1 MYSMALVSKPHRA
14 LFAVHD
20 SPQNPKQIDNQK
32 SGSGDSMTMMQ
43 GRCLRGGLSAILFA
57 GMALLAACGKSG
69 SPDNAVQQAA
79 AMVDDGSPLET
90 RPRNGLDY
98 QPLFPGQTR
107 ARGIRTGPAVKVEVV
122 TAALTLPFAV
132 EPMPD
137 GRLLVSE
144 KPGRLRIVDKGALS
158 PPVEGLPAVRFKG
171 QAGLLDIA
179 LDTDFVANHI
189 IYFSYAE
196 EREGGSGLALASATL
211 VEDAGPARLEGVKVL
226 FRQLPVFESDRQYG
240 ARIVLA
246 ADGKLFLALGERGV
260 EGALGQAQDLDSH
273 FGKIVRINRDGSVP
287 KDNPFVGRAG
297 ALPETWSWG
306 HRNIQ
311 AAALDASGKL
321 WVIEH
326 GPRGGDE
333 LNAIRPGANYG
344 WPVITYGI
352 DYPGT
357 KVGAG
362 IQQQE
367 GMEQPVYYWDP
378 VIAPCGMMIYSGD
391 LFPEWKGSIF
401 VGGLMGM
408 QLVRLQMDGDK
419 VVGEQW
425 PLPDFRARIRDVQ
438 QGPDGAIY
446 VLTEEGDHS
455 RLLRITPAA

>member
-1 MYSMALVSKPHRA
+1 
-14 LFAVHD
+14 
-20 SPQNPKQIDNQK
+20 
-32 SGSGDSMTMMQ
+32 
-43 GRCLRGGLSAILFA
+43 
-57 GMALLAACGKSG
+57 
-69 SPDNAVQQAA
+69 
-79 AMVDDGSPLET
+79 
-90 RPRNGLDY
+90 
-98 QPLFPGQTR
+98 
-107 ARGIRTGPAVKVEVV
+107 
-122 TAALTLPFAV
+122 
-132 EPMPD
+132 
-137 GRLLVSE
+137 
-144 KPGRLRIVDKGALS
+144 
-158 PPVEGLPAVRFKG
+158 
-171 QAGLLDIA
+171 
-179 LDTDFVANHI
+179 
-189 IYFSYAE
+189 
-196 EREGGSGLALASATL
+196 
-211 VEDAGPARLEGVKVL
+211 
-226 FRQLPVFESDRQYG
+226 VFESDRQYG
-240 ARIVLA
+240 ARIVFA
-246 ADGKLFLALGERGV
+246 SDGKLFLALGERGV

-287 KDNPFVGRAG
+287 RDNPFVGRAG
-297 ALPETWSWG
+297 TLPEIWSWG

-311 AAALDASGKL
+311 AAALDAGGRL

-333 LNAIRPGANYG
+333 LNLIKPGANYG

-391 LFPEWKGSIF
+391 LFPDWKGSIF

-408 QLVRLQMDGDK
+408 KLVRLQMDGDK

-425 PLPDFRARIRDVQ
+425 PLADFHARIRDVQ

-455 RLLRITPAA
+455 RLLRVTPAA

>member
-1 MYSMALVSKPHRA
+1 
-14 LFAVHD
+14 
-20 SPQNPKQIDNQK
+20 
-32 SGSGDSMTMMQ
+32 MTMTH
-43 GRCLRGGLSAILFA
+43 GRAARGGLLACICGGL
-57 GMALLAACGKSG
+57 ALLASCGKTDSAR
-69 SPDNAVQQAA
+69 NAAQEAA
-79 AMVDDGSPLET
+79 AIVDDGTPLET
-90 RPRNGLDY
+90 RPRNALDY

-107 ARGIRTGPAVKVEVV
+107 ARGIRTGPAVKMEVV
-122 TAALTLPFAV
+122 SAALTLPFAV
-132 EPMPD
+132 EPLPD

-144 KPGRLRIVDKGALS
+144 KPGNLRIIDKGVLS
-158 PPVEGLPAVRFKG
+158 PPVDGLPAIRFKG

-179 LDTDFVANHI
+179 LDPQFTANHV

-196 EREGGSGLALASATL
+196 ERKGGSGLALASATL
-211 VEDAGPARLEGVKVL
+211 VEGAGNAHLEGVKVL

-240 ARIVLA
+240 ARIVFA

-287 KDNPFVGRAG
+287 QDNPFVGRAG
-297 ALPETWSWG
+297 ALPEIWSWG

-311 AAALDASGKL
+311 AAALDASGRL

-333 LNAIRPGANYG
+333 LNLVKPGANYG

-357 KVGAG
+357 KVGEG
-362 IQQQE
+362 IQQKQ

-378 VIAPCGMMIYSGD
+378 VIAPCGMMIYSGAM
-391 LFPEWKGSIF
+391 FPEWKGSIF
-401 VGGLMGM
+401 VGGLMG
-408 QLVRLQMDGDK
+408 QRLVRLQMDGDK

-446 VLTEEGDHS
+446 VLTEEGEHS

>member
-1 MYSMALVSKPHRA
+1 
-14 LFAVHD
+14 
-20 SPQNPKQIDNQK
+20 
-32 SGSGDSMTMMQ
+32 MTMTQ
-43 GRCLRGGLSAILFA
+43 GRRVRAGLAFLCGSLV
-57 GMALLAACGKSG
+57 LLAACGRSEPPG
-69 SPDNAVQQAA
+69 PAAQGAA
-79 AMVDDGSPLET
+79 ATVDDSSPLET
-90 RPRNGLDY
+90 RPRNGRDY

-107 ARGIRTGPAVKVEVV
+107 ARGIRTGPAVKVEEI

-132 EPMPD
+132 EPLPD

-144 KPGRLRIVDKGALS
+144 KPGKLRIIDKGVLS
-158 PPVEGLPAVRFKG
+158 PPVDGLPAVRFNG

-179 LDTDFVANHI
+179 LDPQFAGNHI
-189 IYFSYAE
+189 IYFCYAE
-196 EREGGSGLALASATL
+196 DRKGGSGLALASATL
-211 VEDAGPARLEGVKVL
+211 VEGAGNAHLAGVKVL

-240 ARIVLA
+240 ARIVFA
-246 ADGKLFLALGERGV
+246 SDGKLFLALGERGV

-287 KDNPFVGRAG
+287 RDNPFVGRAG
-297 ALPETWSWG
+297 ALPEIWSWG

-311 AAALDASGKL
+311 AAALDAGGRL

-333 LNAIRPGANYG
+333 LNLIKPGANYG

-408 QLVRLQMDGDK
+408 KLVRLQMDGDK

-425 PLPDFRARIRDVQ
+425 PLADFHARIRDVQ

-455 RLLRITPAA
+455 RLLRVTPAA

>member
-1 MYSMALVSKPHRA
+1 
-14 LFAVHD
+14 
-20 SPQNPKQIDNQK
+20 
-32 SGSGDSMTMMQ
+32 MTMTH
-43 GRCLRGGLSAILFA
+43 GRRVRGGLSAFLC
-57 GMALLAACGKSG
+57 GGLALLAACGKSESPG
-69 SPDNAVQQAA
+69 SAAQEAA
-79 AMVDDGSPLET
+79 AIVDDGSPLET

-107 ARGIRTGPAVKVEVV
+107 ARGIRTGPAVKIEVV

-144 KPGRLRIVDKGALS
+144 KPGKLRIIDKGVLS
-158 PPVEGLPAVRFKG
+158 LPVDGLPAMRFNG

-179 LDTDFVANHI
+179 LDPEFTGNHI
-189 IYFSYAE
+189 IYFCYAE
-196 EREGGSGLALASATL
+196 ERKGGSGLALASATL
-211 VEDAGPARLEGVKVL
+211 VEGAGAAHLEGVKVL

-240 ARIVLA
+240 ARIVLT
-246 ADGKLFLALGERGV
+246 ADGKLFLTLGERGV

-287 KDNPFVGRAG
+287 NDNPFVGRAG
-297 ALPETWSWG
+297 VLPEIWSWG

-311 AAALDASGKL
+311 AAALDASGRF

-333 LNAIRPGANYG
+333 LNAIKAGANYG

-362 IQQQE
+362 IQQKE

-391 LFPEWKGSIF
+391 MFPEWKGSIF
-401 VGGLMGM
+401 VGGLIGM
-408 QLVRLQMDGDK
+408 KLVRLQMDGDK

-455 RLLRITPAA
+455 RLLRVTPAA